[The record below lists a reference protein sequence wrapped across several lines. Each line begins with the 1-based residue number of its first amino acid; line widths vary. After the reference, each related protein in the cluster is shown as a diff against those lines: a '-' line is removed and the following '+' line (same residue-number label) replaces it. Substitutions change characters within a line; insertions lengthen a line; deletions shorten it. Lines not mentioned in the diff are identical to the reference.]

1 MPVDSATTFVR
12 RVLTERSLR
21 TLRPPSFLDSS
32 AVWIALSTCVC
43 TGVDG
48 WGVCGQRVGLMGGV
62 VCVYP
67 SQTKKK

>member
-32 AVWIALSTCVC
+32 AVWIALSTCVRGWM
-43 TGVDG
+43 GV
-48 WGVCGQRVGLMGGV
+48 WRVVSVWALWEV
-62 VCVYP
+62 WFATFVHRRK
-67 SQTKKK
+67 TL